1 MTKIYKAHIDQ
12 IEGTATSRPYFEGEI
27 EMRNK
32 IKTEPYVIDKLTHF
46 TPVFDANK
54 QLLFAVW
61 PEEQHRL
68 NIVKTSYEIPEG
80 TVYSVGFHFDG
91 VPYHL
96 ESEMRFIPIGP
107 SPSTLV

>member
-1 MTKIYKAHIDQ
+1 
-12 IEGTATSRPYFEGEI
+12 
-27 EMRNK
+27 MR
-32 IKTEPYVIDKLTHF
+32 IKTEPYIIDKVTDF

-54 QLLFAVW
+54 RELFAVW
-61 PEEQHRL
+61 PEEQHTL

-96 ESEMRFIPIGP
+96 ESEMKFIPIGP
-107 SPSTLV
+107 SPSTGV